1 MGPSKRKEGDM
12 KKCVCVCGALFLLV
26 LVVLFPALA
35 PAQQQAIKIKAK
47 FIPPHINAVTQEY
60 SSMAINL
67 VLTGTN
73 FPPKVVGDTWREIRL
88 VPTDGGSDVYS
99 AGQTGNWTST
109 RVDDLLHFTI
119 PTARRY
125 RVGLVQ
131 YTIPATA
138 RTLISNEVEI
148 FLLMDLDHV
157 TPNPVPP
164 NATIVEVASSNL
176 LGAQGAKQ
184 VKFGNKN
191 AQVLEWGAAGPY
203 ANFKVRVPNSLA
215 RPGTYEIWVEENG
228 TVVSRKI
235 PVTLLA
241 APAKK

>member
-1 MGPSKRKEGDM
+1 M
-12 KKCVCVCGALFLLV
+12 KKMIFVWGALFLLV
-26 LVVLFPALA
+26 LLPALA
-35 PAQQQAIKIKAK
+35 PAQQQGLKIKAK
-47 FIPPHINAVTQEY
+47 YIPPHINAVTQEY

-73 FPPKVVGDTWREIRL
+73 FPPKVAGNTWREIRL

-131 YTIPATA
+131 YTIPSSE

-157 TPNPVPP
+157 TPNPAPP
-164 NATIVEVASSNL
+164 AVTVLEVASSNL
-176 LGAQGAKQ
+176 LGPQGAKQ
-184 VKFGNKN
+184 VKIGNKN

-215 RPGTYEIWVEENG
+215 RPGTYEIRVEENG
-228 TVVSRKI
+228 AVVSRKI
-235 PVTLLA
+235 PVTLLGDI
-241 APAKK
+241 PVKK

>member
-1 MGPSKRKEGDM
+1 M
-12 KKCVCVCGALFLLV
+12 KKMIFVYGALFLFV
-26 LVVLFPALA
+26 LLATLA
-35 PAQQQAIKIKAK
+35 PAQQQSLKIKAK
-47 FIPPHINAVTQEY
+47 YIAPHINAVTQQY
-60 SSMAINL
+60 SAMAINL

-73 FPPKVVGDTWREIRL
+73 FPPKVAGNTWREIRL

-131 YTIPATA
+131 YTIPSSE

-148 FLLMDLDHV
+148 FLLMDLDHA
-157 TPNPVPP
+157 TPNPAPSGTTVL
-164 NATIVEVASSNL
+164 EVASSNL
-176 LGAQGAKQ
+176 LGPQGAKQ
-184 VKFGNKN
+184 VKIGNKN
-191 AQVLEWGAAGPY
+191 AQVLEWAGPGPY
-203 ANFKVRVPNSLA
+203 ANFKVRIPNSLA
-215 RPGTYEIWVEENG
+215 VPGTYEIWVEENG
-228 TVVSRKI
+228 AVVSRKI

-241 APAKK
+241 GPGIRR